1 MSVKKQS
8 INSPT
13 MGMTKYVHVMFL
25 VGALIIGWLLT
36 NIITS
41 IWASLNLA
49 IAAVSPP
56 SELAA
61 VVVGGIIAVGGAY
74 YLWRHPK
81 VNRLAVEIVSELS
94 KVTWPNRKELSA
106 STVVVII
113 LSIIAAVILGLFDFF
128 WAWVTDLIYGA

>member
-1 MSVKKQS
+1 
-8 INSPT
+8 
-13 MGMTKYVHVMFL
+13 MTKYVHVMFL

-49 IAAVSPP
+49 IAAISPP

-61 VVVGGIIAVGGAY
+61 VLTGGIIAVGSAY

-81 VNRLAVEIVSELS
+81 VNRLAMEIVTELA

-113 LSIIAAVILGLFDFF
+113 ISIIAAIILGLFDFF

>member
-25 VGALIIGWLLT
+25 LGALIFGWLLT

-41 IWASLNLA
+41 IWTSLNLA

-56 SELAA
+56 SNLVAVLA
-61 VVVGGIIAVGGAY
+61 GGIIAVGGAY
-74 YLWRHPK
+74 YLWRHPI
-81 VNRLAVEIVSELS
+81 VNRLAVEIVAELS
-94 KVTWPNRKELSA
+94 KVTWPNRKELSS

>member
-49 IAAVSPP
+49 IAAVAPP

-61 VVVGGIIAVGGAY
+61 VLVGGIIAVGGAY